1 MPDPYHDPPPV
12 NILADRSQ
20 DDLLDIWAANR
31 NNLSGLLAADEVMRR
46 LYAERRVKKETP

>member
-1 MPDPYHDPPPV
+1 MSDPYRDPPPV

-20 DDLLDIWAANR
+20 DDLLDIWMANR

-46 LYAERRVKKETP
+46 LFAERKAKEQK